1 MATALKRISISL
13 PDEVA
18 EAVEA
23 LSKAQCIPQSKAIV
37 YVLLEFAPTMK
48 SLAVFMEQ
56 MKAGQKSA
64 AKQTIQ
70 HMLGDQMAELMHD
83 QMELAPPTKSRKS
96 SKFPLPPAKVQAY
109 ADTNGVPPKV

>member
-1 MATALKRISISL
+1 MATSLKRISISL

-23 LSKAQCIPQSKAIV
+23 LSKAQGIPQSKAIIG
-37 YVLLEFAPTMK
+37 VLLEFAPTMR

-70 HMLGDQMAELMHD
+70 HMIGDQMAELMRE
-83 QMELAPPTKSRKS
+83 QMDLV
-96 SKFPLPPAKVQAY
+96 PAKKSGKKA
-109 ADTNGVPPKV
+109 

>member
-1 MATALKRISISL
+1 MATTQKRLTISL

-23 LSKAQCIPQSKAIV
+23 LSKAQGIPQSKVITGT
-37 YVLLEFAPTMK
+37 LLEFAPTMR
-48 SLAVFMEQ
+48 SLATFMEQ

-70 HMLGDQMAELMHD
+70 HMLGDQMAELMRE
-83 QMELAPPTKSRKS
+83 QMELAPAKKG
-96 SKFPLPPAKVQAY
+96 SKK
-109 ADTNGVPPKV
+109 

>member
-1 MATALKRISISL
+1 MANHPPTGYKRLTISL

-23 LSKAQCIPQSKAIV
+23 LSKAQGIPQSKVITGT
-37 YVLLEFAPTMK
+37 LLEFAPTMR

-70 HMLGDQMAELMHD
+70 HMLGDQMAELMRE
-83 QMELAPPTKSRKS
+83 QMELVPTKKAG
-96 SKFPLPPAKVQAY
+96 KK
-109 ADTNGVPPKV
+109 